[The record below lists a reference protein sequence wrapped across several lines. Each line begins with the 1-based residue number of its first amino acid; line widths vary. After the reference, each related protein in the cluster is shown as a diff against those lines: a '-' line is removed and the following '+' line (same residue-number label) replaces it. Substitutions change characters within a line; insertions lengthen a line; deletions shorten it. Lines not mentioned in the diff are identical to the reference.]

1 MLEGVVEDDGVDIF
15 SSLSARQLLNA
26 SGTLLIDSHR
36 DAGELAMYLV
46 GLVTDITTAG
56 VVVGKYETLSL
67 SLVAATEHGYV
78 HLVFQ
83 EANEVFDVR
92 RLARSSNRDVT
103 YGNDRCGVG
112 TALQDA
118 RLEEHVPD
126 SDAYAVKPAQWSQAL
141 VDGDEVAFHERLF
154 YADII
159 QHAGLNAAAVLDGLA
174 NLHKRF
180 IEFAEQHTELTVKI

>member
-15 SSLSARQLLNA
+15 SSLSVRQFLNA

-56 VVVGKYETLSL
+56 VVIGKYEALGL

-83 EANEVFDVR
+83 EADEVFDVR

-118 RLEEHVPD
+118 SLEEHVPD
-126 SDAYAVKPAQWSQAL
+126 SDAYAVKPTQWPQAL

-159 QHAGLNAAAVLDGLA
+159 QHAGLNATAILDGLA
-174 NLHKRF
+174 YLHKRF
-180 IEFAEQHTELTVKI
+180 IEFAEQHTELTIKI

>member
-56 VVVGKYETLSL
+56 VVVGKYEALGL

-83 EANEVFDVR
+83 EADEVFDVR

-103 YGNDRCGVG
+103 YGNNRCGVG

-118 RLEEHVPD
+118 SLEEHVPD
-126 SDAYAVKPAQWSQAL
+126 SDAYAVKPAQWPQIL
-141 VDGDEVAFHERLF
+141 VDGNEVAFHERLF

-174 NLHKRF
+174 YLHKRF
-180 IEFAEQHTELTVKI
+180 IEFAEQYTDLTIKI